1 MKHWIFLL
9 GTICIFSNSNAQVYQ
24 PDKIAANAIAAYED
38 AINLL
43 QNGQFVQGIQLL
55 KKSVALDSNY
65 VDAYLSLAGVYGQLK
80 KYDSAVDWYLQAR
93 KKDTVYFAPYQLPL
107 SINLAGAGN
116 FVAALYHVNQFLAI
130 AGLNEKSMKSGA
142 YRKRCYEFAIQYAA
156 EHPGWENSFSPQNL
170 GDSVN
175 TRWSEYYPTVTV
187 TDSLLVF
194 TRRDD
199 RSREDFIETA
209 IIPGGFSKWKTI
221 PGSLNEE
228 PKKGAISVSQD
239 AEWLLYA
246 AQLPEQGYQS
256 FDIYIS
262 LATPNGWSDPQ
273 NLGTAINTDFWES
286 APSLSP
292 DKNELFFCSNRPGGY
307 GGSDL
312 YVSHRLPNGKWSNAE
327 NMGPNVNTAG
337 DEMAPF
343 IHADNQTLYF
353 TSSGWPGYG
362 GSDLFVLKKDGA
374 GKWSA
379 PINLGYPINT
389 IENEGSMA
397 VAADGITAYYASDRS
412 DSRGGLDIYKFSL
425 RKDLQPHKT
434 LYLKGQVKDK
444 ITGKPLPCLVEL
456 IENSQQKSLLKV
468 QTDETGNYFV
478 TLPTGNDYTLTVN
491 RRNYLFYSELFQLSQ
506 SVPDSVYKKDIFL
519 QPIQL
524 NASLTFSN
532 IQFANNSFALPE
544 SAKIEL
550 NKLITLLKENPRIQI
565 EIGGHTDNV
574 GAAESNR
581 ILSENR
587 AKAIVQF
594 LLDNQIESGRL
605 RWKGY
610 GATQPI
616 ANNTT
621 EAGRAINRR
630 TTFTIIG
637 L

>member
-1 MKHWIFLL
+1 MKKAGLVF
-9 GTICIFSNSNAQVYQ
+9 ICMMSVHALSAQVYQ
-24 PDKIAANAIAAYED
+24 PDQVAAKAVTLYEE
-38 AINLL
+38 AINRL
-43 QNGQFVQGIQLL
+43 QDQQLNKGIALL
-55 KKSVALDSNY
+55 KSSLSIDSNF
-65 VDAYLSLAGVYGQLK
+65 VDAYLSLGGVYGQLK
-80 KYDSAVDWYLQAR
+80 KYDSSVYWYRRAFQ
-93 KKDTVYFAPYQLPL
+93 KDTAYCKIYQLPL
-107 SINLAGAGN
+107 SINLAGMGN
-116 FVAALYHVNQFLAI
+116 FAAALETVQHFLAI
-130 AGLNEKSMKSGA
+130 PGLNEKSRKSGE
-142 YRKRCYEFAIQYAA
+142 YRKRCYEFALQFAA
-156 EHPGWENSFSPQNL
+156 NQSGNQPVFSPVNL

-175 TRWSEYYPTVTV
+175 TAWSEYYPTVTV
-187 TDSLLVF
+187 TDTLLVF

-199 RSREDFIETA
+199 HAREDFIESA
-209 IIPGGFSKWKTI
+209 IHPDGYGRWKTI

-246 AQLPEQGYQS
+246 AQLPDQAYRS
-256 FDIYIS
+256 FDIYLS
-262 LATPNGWSDPQ
+262 LSTPQGWSDPL
-273 NLGTAINTDFWES
+273 NMGPAINTEFWET

-292 DKNELFFCSNRPGGY
+292 DKTTLYFCSNRPGGF

-312 YVSHRLPNGKWSNAE
+312 YVSHRLPNGKWSTAE
-327 NMGPNVNTAG
+327 NMGPGVNTAG

-362 GSDLFVLKKDGA
+362 GSDLFVMKKNTD
-374 GKWSA
+374 GKWGA

-397 VAADGITAYYASDRS
+397 VAADGVTAYYASDRS

-425 RKDLQPHKT
+425 PKQAQPHKT

-444 ITGKPLPCLVEL
+444 VTGKLLPCLVEL

-491 RRNYLFYSELFQLSQ
+491 RKGYLFYSELFELSNT
-506 SVPDSVYKKDIFL
+506 VPDSVYRKDILL

-532 IQFANNSFALPE
+532 IQFSTNSYVLPE
-544 SAKIEL
+544 SGKIEL
-550 NKLITLLKENPRIQI
+550 NKLITLLNENPGIRV

-574 GAAESNR
+574 GSAENNR

-587 AKAIVQF
+587 AKAIVQY
-594 LLDNQIESGRL
+594 LQDNKVEAGRL

-610 GATQPI
+610 GASQPI
-616 ANNTT
+616 ATNAT
-621 EAGRAINRR
+621 EDGRALNRR
-630 TTFTIIG
+630 TTCTIIG

>member
-1 MKHWIFLL
+1 MKKVGLVFFCMMGLHSV
-9 GTICIFSNSNAQVYQ
+9 TAQVYQ
-24 PDKIAANAIAAYED
+24 PDQVAAKAVNLYEE
-38 AINLL
+38 AINWLEEQQL
-43 QNGQFVQGIQLL
+43 HKGIELL
-55 KKSVALDSNY
+55 KSSIRIDTNF
-65 VDAYLSLAGVYGQLK
+65 VDAYLSLGGVYGQLK
-80 KYDSAVDWYLQAR
+80 KYDSSVYWYQRAQ
-93 KKDTVYFAPYQLPL
+93 KKDTAYFKIYQLPL
-107 SINLAGAGN
+107 SINLAGTGN
-116 FVAALYHVNQFLAI
+116 FSAALATVNQFLSI
-130 AGLNEKSMKSGA
+130 AGLNEKSRKSGE
-142 YRKRCYEFAIQYAA
+142 YRKRCYEFALQYSANQT
-156 EHPGWENSFSPQNL
+156 ETQPIFSPVNL

-175 TRWSEYYPTVTV
+175 TAFSEYYPTVTV
-187 TDSLLVF
+187 TDTLLVF
-194 TRRDD
+194 TRRDNHA
-199 RSREDFIETA
+199 REDFIESS
-209 IIPGGFSKWKTI
+209 IRPEGYGKWKTI

-246 AQLPEQGYQS
+246 AQLPDQAYRS
-256 FDIYIS
+256 FDIYLS
-262 LATPNGWSDPQ
+262 LSTPQGWSDPL
-273 NLGTAINTDFWES
+273 NMGPAINTEFWET

-292 DKNELFFCSNRPGGY
+292 DKNILYFCSNRPGGY

-312 YVSHRLPNGKWSNAE
+312 YVSYRLPNGKWSQAE
-327 NMGPNVNTAG
+327 NMGPGVNTAG

-362 GSDLFVLKKDGA
+362 GSDLFVMKKNAD
-374 GKWSA
+374 GKWGA

-397 VAADGITAYYASDRS
+397 VAANGVTAYYASDRS

-425 RKDLQPHKT
+425 PKEAQPHKT

-444 ITGKPLPCLVEL
+444 VSGKLLPCLVEL

-491 RRNYLFYSELFQLSQ
+491 RRGYLFYSEFFQLSNT
-506 SVPDSVYKKDIFL
+506 VPDSVYQKDILL

-524 NASLTFSN
+524 NASLIFSN
-532 IQFANNSFALPE
+532 IQFSTNSFVLPE
-544 SAKIEL
+544 SGKIEL
-550 NKLITLLKENPRIQI
+550 NKLINLMNENPSIQV

-574 GAAESNR
+574 GSAENNR

-587 AKAIVQF
+587 AKAIVQY
-594 LLDNQIESGRL
+594 LQNNNVGANRL

-616 ANNTT
+616 ASNSS
-621 EAGRAINRR
+621 EAGRALNRR

>member
-1 MKHWIFLL
+1 MKPWIIVLVCV
-9 GTICIFSNSNAQVYQ
+9 GMFSQSHAQVYQ
-24 PDKIAANAIAAYED
+24 PDKIASNAITAYED
-38 AINLL
+38 AINFL
-43 QNGQFVQGIQLL
+43 QNGQFVEGIQVL

-65 VDAYLSLAGVYGQLK
+65 VDAYLSLGGVYGQLK
-80 KYDSAVDWYLQAR
+80 KYDSSVYWYLQA
-93 KKDTVYFAPYQLPL
+93 KKRDTAYFAPYQLPL

-116 FVAALYHVNQFLAI
+116 FALARTYVNQFLSI
-130 AGLNEKSMKSGA
+130 PGLNEKSRKSGE

-156 EHPGWENSFSPQNL
+156 DHPGWENSFSPENL

-199 RSREDFIETA
+199 RAREDFIEAA
-209 IIPGGFSKWKTI
+209 IIPGGFRKWNTI

-273 NLGTAINTDFWES
+273 NLGPAINTDFWET

-292 DKNELFFCSNRPGGY
+292 DKNELYFCSNRPGGY
-307 GGSDL
+307 GGADL

-327 NMGPNVNTAG
+327 NMGPSVNTAG

-362 GSDLFVLKKDGA
+362 GSDLFVMKKDAA

-397 VAADGITAYYASDRS
+397 VAADGTTAYYASDRS

-456 IENSQQKSLLKV
+456 IENSLQKSLLKV

-491 RRNYLFYSELFQLSQ
+491 RRNYLFYSELFQLSK
-506 SVPDSVYKKDIFL
+506 SVPDSVYKKDIYL

-544 SAKIEL
+544 SGKIEL
-550 NKLITLLKENPRIQI
+550 NKLITLLRENPRIQI
-565 EIGGHTDNV
+565 EIGGHTDNI
-574 GAAESNR
+574 GSAESNR

-587 AKAIVQF
+587 AKAIVQY
-594 LLDNQIESGRL
+594 LLDNQIDAGRL
-605 RWKGY
+605 KWKGY

-616 ANNTT
+616 ANNAT

>member
-1 MKHWIFLL
+1 MKKAGLVF
-9 GTICIFSNSNAQVYQ
+9 ICMMGLHSLTAQVYQ
-24 PDKIAANAIAAYED
+24 PDQVAAKAVSLYEE
-38 AINLL
+38 AINWLEDQQL
-43 QNGQFVQGIQLL
+43 HKGIELL
-55 KKSVALDSNY
+55 KSSIRIDTNF
-65 VDAYLSLAGVYGQLK
+65 VDAYLSLGGVYGQLK
-80 KYDSAVDWYLQAR
+80 KYDSSVYWYLRAQ
-93 KKDTVYFAPYQLPL
+93 KKDTAYFTIYQLPL
-107 SINLAGAGN
+107 SINLAGTGN
-116 FVAALYHVNQFLAI
+116 FSAALATVNQFLSI
-130 AGLNEKSMKSGA
+130 AGLNEKSRKSGE
-142 YRKRCYEFAIQYAA
+142 YRKRCYEFALQYSANQT
-156 EHPGWENSFSPQNL
+156 ETQPIFSPVNL

-175 TRWSEYYPTVTV
+175 TAFSEYYPTVTV
-187 TDSLLVF
+187 TDTLLVF
-194 TRRDD
+194 TRRDNHA
-199 RSREDFIETA
+199 REDFIESS
-209 IIPGGFSKWKTI
+209 IRPEGYGKWKTI

-246 AQLPEQGYQS
+246 AQLPDQAYRS
-256 FDIYIS
+256 FDIYLS
-262 LATPNGWSDPQ
+262 LSTPQGWSDPL
-273 NLGTAINTDFWES
+273 NMGPAINTEFWET

-292 DKNELFFCSNRPGGY
+292 DKNILYFCSNRPGGY

-312 YVSHRLPNGKWSNAE
+312 YVSYRLPNGKWSQAE
-327 NMGPNVNTAG
+327 NMGPGVNTAG

-362 GSDLFVLKKDGA
+362 GSDLFVMKKNAD
-374 GKWSA
+374 GKWGA

-397 VAADGITAYYASDRS
+397 VAANGVTAYYASDRS

-425 RKDLQPHKT
+425 PKEAQPHKT

-444 ITGKPLPCLVEL
+444 VSGKLLPCLVEL

-491 RRNYLFYSELFQLSQ
+491 RRGYLFYSEFFQLSNT
-506 SVPDSVYKKDIFL
+506 VPDSVYQKDILL

-532 IQFANNSFALPE
+532 IQFSTNSFVLPE
-544 SAKIEL
+544 SGKIEL
-550 NKLITLLKENPRIQI
+550 NKLINLMNENPSIQV

-574 GAAESNR
+574 GSAENNR

-587 AKAIVQF
+587 AKAIVQY
-594 LLDNQIESGRL
+594 LQNNNVGANRL

-616 ANNTT
+616 ASNSS
-621 EAGRAINRR
+621 EAGRALNRR

>member
-1 MKHWIFLL
+1 MKHWIIAL
-9 GTICIFSNSNAQVYQ
+9 GCIGLFSQSPAQVYQ
-24 PDKIAANAIAAYED
+24 PDKIASNAITAYED
-38 AINLL
+38 AINFL
-43 QNGQFVQGIQLL
+43 QNGQFVQGIQVL
-55 KKSVALDSNY
+55 KKSVALDSSY

-80 KYDSAVDWYLQAR
+80 KYDSSVYWYLQAR
-93 KKDTVYFAPYQLPL
+93 KRDTVYFAPYQLPL
-107 SINLAGAGN
+107 SINFAGTGN
-116 FVAALYHVNQFLAI
+116 FEAARIYVNQFLSI
-130 AGLNEKSMKSGA
+130 PGLNDKSRKSGE
-142 YRKRCYEFAIQYAA
+142 YRKRCYDFAIQYAA
-156 EHPGWENSFSPQNL
+156 EHPGWENSFSPENL

-175 TRWSEYYPTVTV
+175 TKWSEYYPTVTV

-199 RSREDFIETA
+199 HSREDFIETA
-209 IIPGGFSKWKTI
+209 IMPGGFRKWKTI

-273 NLGTAINTDFWES
+273 NLGPAINTDFWET

-292 DKNELFFCSNRPGGY
+292 DKNELYFCSNRPGGY

-327 NMGPNVNTAG
+327 NMGPGVNTAG

-362 GSDLFVLKKDGA
+362 GSDLFVLKKDAA

-397 VAADGITAYYASDRS
+397 VAADGVTAYYASDRG

-434 LYLKGQVKDK
+434 FYLKGQVKDK
-444 ITGKPLPCLVEL
+444 STGKPLPCLVEL
-456 IENSQQKSLLKV
+456 IENSMQKSLLKI

-544 SAKIEL
+544 SGKIEL

-565 EIGGHTDNV
+565 EIGGHTDNI
-574 GAAESNR
+574 GSAESNR

-587 AKAIVQF
+587 AKAIVQY
-594 LLDNQIESGRL
+594 LLDNQIASDRL

-616 ANNTT
+616 ANNAT
-621 EAGRAINRR
+621 EAGRASNRR

>member
-1 MKHWIFLL
+1 MKKVGLVFLGMMGL
-9 GTICIFSNSNAQVYQ
+9 QTLSAQVYQ
-24 PDKIAANAIAAYED
+24 PDQVAAKAVTLYEE
-38 AINLL
+38 AINWL
-43 QNGQFVQGIQLL
+43 QDQQMTKGIALL
-55 KKSVALDSNY
+55 KNSVQIDSNF
-65 VDAYLSLAGVYGQLK
+65 VDAYLSLGGVYGQLK
-80 KYDSAVDWYLQAR
+80 KYDSSVYWYQKAQQ
-93 KKDTVYFAPYQLPL
+93 KDTGYFKIYQLPL
-107 SINLAGAGN
+107 SINLAGNGN
-116 FVAALYHVNQFLAI
+116 FSAALDAVNQFLNLP
-130 AGLNEKSMKSGA
+130 GLNEKSRKSGE
-142 YRKRCYEFAIQYAA
+142 YRKRCYEFALQYAA
-156 EHPGWENSFSPQNL
+156 AYTGSEQSFLPVNL

-175 TRWSEYYPTVTV
+175 TSRSEYYPTVTV
-187 TDSLLVF
+187 TDTLLVF

-199 RSREDFIETA
+199 HAREDFIEST
-209 IIPGGFSKWKTI
+209 IRPDGYGKWKTI

-246 AQLPEQGYQS
+246 AQLPDQAYRS
-256 FDIYIS
+256 FDIYLS
-262 LATPNGWSDPQ
+262 LSTPQGWSDPL
-273 NLGTAINTDFWES
+273 NMGPAINTEFWET

-292 DKNELFFCSNRPGGY
+292 DKNVLYFCSNRPGGY

-312 YVSHRLPNGKWSNAE
+312 YVSYRLPNGKWSQAE
-327 NMGPNVNTAG
+327 NMGPGVNTAG

-362 GSDLFVLKKDGA
+362 GSDLFVLKKNTE

-397 VAADGITAYYASDRS
+397 VAADGSTAYYASDRA

-425 RKDLQPHKT
+425 RKELQPHKT

-444 ITGKPLPCLVEL
+444 ITGKLLPCLVEL

-468 QTDETGNYFV
+468 QTDETGNYFI

-491 RRNYLFYSELFQLSQ
+491 RKGYLFYSELFQLSNT
-506 SVPDSVYKKDIFL
+506 VADSVYKKDVLL

-524 NASLTFSN
+524 NATLTFSN
-532 IQFANNSFALPE
+532 IQFTTNSFNLPE
-544 SAKIEL
+544 SGKIEL
-550 NKLITLLKENPRIQI
+550 NKLITLLNENPGIRV
-565 EIGGHTDNV
+565 EIGGHTDNI
-574 GAAESNR
+574 GLPENNR
-581 ILSENR
+581 VLSENR
-587 AKAIVQF
+587 AKAIVQY
-594 LLDNQIESGRL
+594 LQENKIAANRL
-605 RWKGY
+605 SWKGY
-610 GATQPI
+610 GSSQPI
-616 ANNTT
+616 ANNST
-621 EAGRAINRR
+621 ESGRALNRR